1 MITLSAIGVDV
12 NIFLLLFIRLSVGI
26 ISGFIGVSDGY
37 IATPSLAAL
46 GFPGYSAAGT
56 DITCMTGKSVVLLPH
71 NAPYKG
77 IYAKVT

>member
-12 NIFLLLFIRLSVGI
+12 NIFSLLFIELSVGI

-37 IATPSLAAL
+37 
-46 GFPGYSAAGT
+46 
-56 DITCMTGKSVVLLPH
+56 SVVLPPR
-71 NAPYKG
+71 NAPYEG